1 MHCIYGL
8 VEHHPISPLIEMAV
22 DLNSP
27 QPMALFAR
35 KEDQSSNAMTKSS
48 LCFTTLPPE
57 LSLQQGRPNRISIQE
72 WFDTFAKKTSV
83 VRDKPQI
90 NPGRS
95 RDVEETEGMSTP
107 TEESTDLLIRNLWK
121 HQTDCILDVLITN
134 LDAPSNIHRKR
145 DFMKHFNCFLYHNNS
160 IPYNNLQLI
169 HSLAKNILRIPTSRV
184 SQHRQWDDGACLSLC
199 STIRWTTQ
207 ALQTKEVYGGGHGI
221 ALGSCI
227 TVSLTETL

>member
-1 MHCIYGL
+1 
-8 VEHHPISPLIEMAV
+8 
-22 DLNSP
+22 
-27 QPMALFAR
+27 MALSAR
-35 KEDQSSNAMTKSS
+35 KSISHPTPWLNQVCASRPCRQSSHCSRVDPTVFRYKNV
-48 LCFTTLPPE
+48 LTLSP
-57 LSLQQGRPNRISIQE
+57 
-72 WFDTFAKKTSV
+72 KKTSV

-95 RDVEETEGMSTP
+95 ADVEDTEGMSTP
-107 TEESTDLLIRNLWK
+107 TEESGDLLIRNLWK

-199 STIRWTTQ
+199 STIRWTT
-207 ALQTKEVYGGGHGI
+207 
-221 ALGSCI
+221 
-227 TVSLTETL
+227 